1 MGRKT
6 KTGAATTTRR
16 RGRPLKL
23 TPETHAKLVQYVGEG
38 AYLAHAAAAL
48 RLRRE
53 TVGEWVKRGRL
64 DASNEEDTIFSRLY
78 FDLEA
83 GKARAAMI
91 AQRRILEA
99 GDRDWRA
106 GAWYLE
112 RVHPEHFGPPRES
125 GPRAGHALDLKTL
138 ADDDTI
144 EALSDGELE
153 LLDRS
158 LANATRI
165 LERAKARTGAPVD
178 DVA

>member
-1 MGRKT
+1 MGRGRT
-6 KTGAATTTRR
+6 KATAGTAKRG

-23 TPETHAKLVQYVGEG
+23 TPEVHGKLVQYVGEG

-53 TVGEWVKRGRL
+53 TVSEWLRRGEGDARNDDDTPFARL
-64 DASNEEDTIFSRLY
+64 HL
-78 FDLEA
+78 DLEA
-83 GKARAAMI
+83 AKARAAMV

-112 RVHPEHFGPPRES
+112 RVHPEHYGPPREN

-144 EALSDGELE
+144 EAMTDGELE
-153 LLDRS
+153 LLERALS
-158 LANATRI
+158 NATK
-165 LERAKARTGAPVD
+165 LLDRARERTGRAVED
-178 DVA
+178 R